1 MRRIGMVLGLLA
13 LLTLAGVARSQG
25 GKLDGNWQVSLYE
38 NGQKL
43 TLWILQFDSR
53 GGKLMGSVKS
63 VEGVPSSSL
72 DRLEVKDGQ
81 ISFAIGV
88 GNQAFQFEGDAA
100 PINGKVIAG
109 SFLVGGQIRAA
120 VLELTPARNSF
131 ELAKELVTLHPNDPR
146 IFEALPE
153 LIRGATR
160 EKASAKEVRDW
171 VAASLKLGQRFGGR
185 WQRENTMRL
194 AEMLMKEPG
203 LTEVAFET
211 ARSAEA
217 LKGNLDFQLRV
228 LEVQGAALT
237 RLGKGDQAE
246 AVLGRLDKLESQAHE
261 EYARTALPFN
271 PAKYPGRK
279 GTSNRAVLVEL
290 FTGAQCP
297 PCVAADLAFDGV
309 EKSFKPSEVVLL
321 QYHLHIP
328 GPDPLTSPASE
339 ARQNYYKEDV
349 EGTPAIMFNGKSAA
363 PGGGGR
369 AGAREKFDEYWRVLN
384 PLLEQPASVK
394 LQAVAV
400 RKGDKVDIRAR
411 VTDLDKPG
419 AKVKLRIALVEDWVR
434 YRARNGLSY
443 HSRVVRAF
451 PGGAAGVTLDKRDA
465 DHTATVN
472 LDELRKSLAKYLD
485 DSVRKNE
492 APFPDAQ
499 RPLGLRRLHVVAFV
513 QNDANQEVLQA
524 VETRVRDE

>member
-1 MRRIGMVLGLLA
+1 MRRMVLGVVAILA
-13 LLTLAGVARSQG
+13 LAGVARSQG

-43 TLWILQFDSR
+43 TLWLLNLDSR

-63 VEGVPSSSL
+63 VEGVPASSL

-81 ISFAIGV
+81 LSFAIGV
-88 GNQAFQFEGDAA
+88 GNQAFQFEGEAT

-109 SFLVGGQIRAA
+109 SFMVGGQIRPAI
-120 VLELTPARNSF
+120 LELTNARNSF
-131 ELAKELVTLHPNDPR
+131 ELAKELVMQHPNDPR

-153 LIRGATR
+153 LIKGATR
-160 EKASAKEVRDW
+160 EKAGAKEVRDW

-194 AEMLMKEPG
+194 AELLAKEPG
-203 LTEVAFET
+203 LTEVALET
-211 ARSAEA
+211 AQAAEA
-217 LKGNLDFQLRV
+217 LKGNLDFQLRA
-228 LEVQGAALT
+228 LEVQGAVLGK
-237 RLGKGDQAE
+237 LGKGQE
-246 AVLGRLDKLESQAHE
+246 AAAVQGKLDKLESQAHE
-261 EYARTALPFN
+261 EYAKTALPFD
-271 PAKYPGRK
+271 PAKFAGRK
-279 GTSNRAVLVEL
+279 AASNRAVLVEL

-297 PCVAADLAFDGV
+297 PCVAADLAFDGI

-339 ARQNYYKEDV
+339 ARQDYYKADV
-349 EGTPAIMFNGKSAA
+349 EGTPAILFNGKSAA
-363 PGGGGR
+363 PGGGSR
-369 AGAREKFDEYWRVLN
+369 AGARNKFEEYTRVLGT
-384 PLLEQPASVK
+384 LLEQPASVK

-400 RKGDKVDIRAR
+400 RKGDKLDIRAR

-419 AKVKLRIALVEDWVR
+419 AKVKLRFALVEDWVR

-451 PGGAAGVTLDKRDA
+451 PGGAAGVPLDKRDA
-465 DHTATVN
+465 DHTVSVN
-472 LDELRKSLAKYLD
+472 LDELRKNLAKYLD
-485 DSVRKNE
+485 DFVRKND
-492 APFPDAQ
+492 AFPDAQ

-513 QNDANQEVLQA
+513 QNDQNQEVLQA
-524 VETRVRDE
+524 VETPVREE

>member
-1 MRRIGMVLGLLA
+1 MRRLVLGVVVVLA
-13 LLTLAGVARSQG
+13 LAGVARSQG

-43 TLWILQFDSR
+43 TLWLLNLDSR
-53 GGKLMGSVKS
+53 GGKLMGSIKS
-63 VEGVPSSSL
+63 VEGVPASTL

-81 ISFAIGV
+81 LGFVIGV
-88 GNQAFQFEGDAA
+88 GNQAFNFEADAT

-109 SFLVGGQIRAA
+109 SFMVGGQIRAA
-120 VLELTPARNSF
+120 ILESTMARNSF
-131 ELAKELVTLHPNDPR
+131 ELARELVTQHPNDPR
-146 IFEALPE
+146 IFEAVPE
-153 LIRGATR
+153 LIRGAAR

-171 VAASLKLGQRFGGR
+171 VSTALKLGQRFGGR
-185 WQRENTMRL
+185 WQRENTMKMAELL
-194 AEMLMKEPG
+194 AKEPA
-203 LTEVAFET
+203 LTEVALEV
-211 ARSAEA
+211 AQAAES
-217 LKGNLDFQLRV
+217 LKGNIDFRLRV
-228 LEVQGAALT
+228 LDLQGTALAK
-237 RLGKGDQAE
+237 LGKSQE
-246 AVLGRLDKLESQAHE
+246 AAAVRERFDKIESLDHE
-261 EYARTALPFN
+261 EYAKTALPFN
-271 PAKYPGRK
+271 PAKFPGRK
-279 GTSNRAVLVEL
+279 GASNRTVLVEL

-309 EKSFKPSEVVLL
+309 ERSFKPSEVVLL

-339 ARQNYYKEDV
+339 ARQDYYKADV
-349 EGTPAIMFNGKSAA
+349 EGTPAILFNGKSAA

-369 AGAREKFDEYWRVLN
+369 ASARDKFEEYARVLS
-384 PLLEQPASVK
+384 PLLEQPTSVN

-400 RKGDKVDIRAR
+400 RKGPQVNIRAR

-419 AKVKLRIALVEDWVR
+419 AKVKLRFALTEDWVR

-451 PGGAAGVTLDKRDA
+451 PGGAAGVALDKRDA
-465 DHTATVN
+465 DHSVSVN
-472 LDELRKSLAKYLD
+472 VDELRKNLAKYLD

-513 QNDANQEVLQA
+513 QNDATQEVLQA
-524 VETRVRDE
+524 VETPVREE